1 MKPGL
6 RLSPLLLAVL
16 LTGCTLGPDFQRPDS
31 QAPQQWAPLQ
41 GEAAASQPQAEPLE
55 LRWWETFH
63 DARLSALIQRVA
75 ERNLDLQ
82 MASARLLQSRALRS
96 TLAADEVPSVDVNAG
111 YSRARNSAD
120 GLSDPSGKAGKEA
133 FNLWQGDLVAGWE
146 LDLWGR
152 VRRQVE
158 AADATVEVAENDRRG
173 VLLAL
178 LSETMP
184 AITSSCV
191 PCSTPSM

>member
-1 MKPGL
+1 MKPAL

-16 LTGCTLGPDFQRPDS
+16 LAGCTMGPDFLRPDS

-63 DARLSALIQRVA
+63 DAQLSALIQRVA

-96 TLAADEVPSVDVNAG
+96 TVAADEVPSVDANAG
-111 YSRARNSAD
+111 YSRARNSAE
-120 GLSDPSGKAGKEA
+120 GLSDPSGKAGKA
-133 FNLWQGDLVAGWE
+133 AYNLSL
-146 LDLWGR
+146 
-152 VRRQVE
+152 
-158 AADATVEVAENDRRG
+158 
-173 VLLAL
+173 
-178 LSETMP
+178 
-184 AITSSCV
+184 IHI
-191 PCSTPSM
+191 

>member
-1 MKPGL
+1 M
-6 RLSPLLLAVL
+6 A
-16 LTGCTLGPDFQRPDS
+16 GCTLGPDFQRPDS

-55 LRWWETFH
+55 LRWWESFH

-96 TLAADEVPSVDVNAG
+96 TVAADEVPSVDVNAG
-111 YSRARNSAD
+111 YSRSRNSAE

-146 LDLWGR
+146 LDLWG
-152 VRRQVE
+152 
-158 AADATVEVAENDRRG
+158 
-173 VLLAL
+173 
-178 LSETMP
+178 
-184 AITSSCV
+184 
-191 PCSTPSM
+191 